1 METGFSLKLLNMTE
15 MDKTN
20 ETTPNT
26 SRRQGNRLKEFFQMN
41 EVLGYFFR
49 KKDPSR
55 PNSFNIRAMHTIN
68 KISILIFLVCLLVIL
83 KRYFF
88 GY

>member
-1 METGFSLKLLNMTE
+1 MSEELQHREKNHTVGQS
-15 MDKTN
+15 
-20 ETTPNT
+20 
-26 SRRQGNRLKEFFQMN
+26 SRSRLREFFRVN
-41 EVLGYFFR
+41 EVFGYFFR

-55 PNSFNIRAMHTIN
+55 PGGFNIRAMHTIN
-68 KISILIFLVCLLVIL
+68 KIAIIMFLICLLVIL

>member
-1 METGFSLKLLNMTE
+1 METGFSPKLLNITKME
-15 MDKTN
+15 KTN
-20 ETTPNT
+20 ETPSNQPN
-26 SRRQGNRLKEFFQMN
+26 REGNRLKEFFQMN

-68 KISILIFLVCLLVIL
+68 KISILIFLVCLLIIL

>member
-1 METGFSLKLLNMTE
+1 MEQNQE
-15 MDKTN
+15 ADKTKA
-20 ETTPNT
+20 
-26 SRRQGNRLKEFFQMN
+26 SGSNRLKEFFQLG
-41 EVLGYFFR
+41 EVTGYFFR

-55 PNSFNIRAMHTIN
+55 PNAFNIRAMHTIN
-68 KISILIFLVCLLVIL
+68 KISILMFLVCLIIIL